1 MNRKG
6 KMNNFE
12 DPLLKFCY
20 IMDPPNLEMD
30 FVTMQLKVAQ
40 KFLEP
45 PNKNNEFYFGGYIWP
60 FLTDGDIWK
69 NEAADKLSVQNSKLE
84 RVFAR
89 APNSSS
95 NDSKWLSRIMDL
107 CLSKSSLDTSIHEI
121 PNILDATR
129 PESNETESKRL
140 APEGSKRGVN
150 HFNLIQ
156 ILGNPAKKDQPVRD
170 LKPRSKSRRKL
181 RSVNKLMFYR

>member
-1 MNRKG
+1 MNR

-20 IMDPPNLEMD
+20 IMDPPNLELD
-30 FVTMQLKVAQ
+30 FETMQLKVAQ
-40 KFLEP
+40 NFLKP
-45 PNKNNEFYFGGYIWP
+45 PNKNNDFYFDGYIWP

-69 NEAADKLSVQNSKLE
+69 NEAADELSFQNSKFE
-84 RVFAR
+84 RVFAG

-95 NDSKWLSRIMDL
+95 KDSKWLSRIVDL
-107 CLSKSSLDTSIHEI
+107 CLSNSHLDMSIHEI
-121 PNILDATR
+121 PNVLDLTR
-129 PESNETESKRL
+129 PELNDTESKRV

-181 RSVNKLMFYR
+181 RSVNKVMFFR